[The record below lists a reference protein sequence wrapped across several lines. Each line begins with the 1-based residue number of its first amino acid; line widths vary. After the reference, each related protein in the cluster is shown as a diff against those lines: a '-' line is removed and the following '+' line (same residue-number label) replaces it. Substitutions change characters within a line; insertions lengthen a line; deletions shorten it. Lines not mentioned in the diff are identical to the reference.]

1 MCIQCGFNVSLTDSR
16 DAICYH
22 LLKSL
27 FVVYQ
32 LYTLPSPQNFWL
44 NFTLLDILFAM
55 LIRMEYQTRIEN
67 TASSIR
73 TILNR
78 MEEIELVDENG
89 LTWQSDF
96 SLAALM
102 KHNLTETKNCEVDDE
117 GIRSWMEQKKR
128 ILDVCEEISL
138 KESQLKFQLVNLDD
152 FLQDEKGYMENKQ
165 NKKKMIDDL
174 KEKLCFLKE
183 KPPVSCATD

>member
-1 MCIQCGFNVSLTDSR
+1 MDDDDESLSMI
-16 DAICYH
+16 DAAAAHVEECQVEQVNLEEKWSQIH
-22 LLKSL
+22 T
-27 FVVYQ
+27 V
-32 LYTLPSPQNFWL
+32 
-44 NFTLLDILFAM
+44 
-55 LIRMEYQTRIEN
+55 RMEYQTRIEN

-117 GIRSWMEQKKR
+117 GIGSWMEQKKR
-128 ILDVCEEISL
+128 ILDVCDEISH

-152 FLQDEKGYMENKQ
+152 FLQDEKGYIENRQ
-165 NKKKMIDDL
+165 SKKKMIDDL

-183 KPPVSCATD
+183 MPPVS

>member
-1 MCIQCGFNVSLTDSR
+1 
-16 DAICYH
+16 
-22 LLKSL
+22 
-27 FVVYQ
+27 
-32 LYTLPSPQNFWL
+32 
-44 NFTLLDILFAM
+44 
-55 LIRMEYQTRIEN
+55 MEYQTRIEN

-73 TILNR
+73 NILNR
-78 MEEIELVDENG
+78 MEEIELDDENDE
-89 LTWQSDF
+89 SDF
-96 SLAALM
+96 CFAALM
-102 KHNLTETKNCEVDDE
+102 KHDLIETEYCEVDDE
-117 GIRSWMEQKKR
+117 GLGSWMEQKKR

-152 FLQDEKGYMENKQ
+152 FLQDEKGYIENRQ

>member
-1 MCIQCGFNVSLTDSR
+1 MLSPLKIP
-16 DAICYH
+16 ICCLPTIYITFPSKF
-22 LLKSL
+22 LVK
-27 FVVYQ
+27 
-32 LYTLPSPQNFWL
+32 LYTSGYPVCNA
-44 NFTLLDILFAM
+44 D

-117 GIRSWMEQKKR
+117 GIGSWMEQKKR

-138 KESQLKFQLVNLDD
+138 KESQLKFQLVNFDD